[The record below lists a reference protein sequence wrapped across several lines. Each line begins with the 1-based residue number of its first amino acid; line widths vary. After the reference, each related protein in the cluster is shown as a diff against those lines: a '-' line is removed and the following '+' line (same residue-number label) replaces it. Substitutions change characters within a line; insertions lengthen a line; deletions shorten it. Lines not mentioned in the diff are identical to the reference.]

1 MEGAGCAARRWTV
14 QSPPPGRGGEMTERL
29 SMRTIRDVLR
39 QRWVLGRP
47 HRAIGLSCGRSVG
60 AVYEALR
67 RARAAGLDW
76 ARVETMTDTALEAAL
91 YRRPAVVGPQRERP
105 QPDCVY
111 LHTERRKPGVT
122 LELLHLEYLERHPD
136 GYRYTQFC
144 EVYRQWLGRQRLS
157 MRQVYRG
164 GEKVFVDYSGK

>member
-1 MEGAGCAARRWTV
+1 
-14 QSPPPGRGGEMTERL
+14 MTERL
-29 SMRTIRDVLR
+29 SMRTIRDILR

-76 ARVETMTDTALEAAL
+76 AQVEPMTDTALEAAL
-91 YRRPAVVGPQRERP
+91 YRRPAAGGPQRERP

-122 LELLHLEYLERHPD
+122 LELLHLEYLERHAD

-144 EVYRQWLGRQRLS
+144 EVARCGSDEELLEACFIGGVVQAPEGGRGPPAASDNHGGIRQITRSWFLL
-157 MRQVYRG
+157 
-164 GEKVFVDYSGK
+164 